1 MILVTRPGPAGLHLT
16 QQLRARD
23 RSAHWWPAFDILP
36 PADPAR
42 LQAVAQ
48 AIDAYDLVV
57 FVSPLAV
64 QGFAAAL
71 GAAAAWPATTV
82 LAGVGAATLQAA
94 RQLPGAQA
102 ARGLAPGASAAE
114 GGSEALW
121 PAVAALRPLPRRALI
136 VRAQAGRDWLAQRLA
151 QAGVAVEEVEAYQ
164 RHEHRPAP
172 QDWAALRAARA
183 QGQQLAVLFSS
194 SEAVALL
201 GPALRADPE
210 LLPWVDGGVAL
221 AVHPRIEQALR
232 AAGWRDVRGCAAS
245 VESIAAALA
254 GQGAVPAGARPGTGI
269 S

>member
-1 MILVTRPGPAGLHLT
+1 MILVTRPGPAGAHLA

-23 RSAHWWPAFDILP
+23 RPAHWWPAFDILP

-42 LQAVAQ
+42 LRAVAQ
-48 AIDAYDLVV
+48 EIAAYDLVV

-71 GAAAAWPATTV
+71 SAAAAWPATTI

-102 ARGLAPGASAAE
+102 AKGLAPGGGAAD

-121 PAVAALRPLPRRALI
+121 PAVAALQPLPRRALI
-136 VRAQAGRDWLAQRLA
+136 VRAQAGRDWLAQRMVE
-151 QAGVAVEEVEAYQ
+151 QGVAVDEVEAYQ
-164 RHEHRPAP
+164 RREHRPEP

-194 SEAVALL
+194 SEAVAVL
-201 GPALRADPE
+201 GPVLRAEAE
-210 LLPWVDGGVAL
+210 LAPWIEAAVAL

-245 VESIAAALA
+245 VESIASALA
-254 GQGAVPAGARPGTGI
+254 AYGAAAAGTRPGTGI